1 MILPAGTEPGPDPR
15 LSSPAAASQFR
26 QAKEEFNR
34 HSYTTA
40 ARLLASLLALAPD
53 HPTLLKM
60 MAIAAQRLG
69 DHPRAVTCFR
79 AALATWPDDPM
90 LRIGLGVSLT
100 EIDQVDAAVDEFRR
114 ACELA
119 PTFADAWYDLGEA
132 LARNSYPQEAA
143 DTLGKALALKPDHML
158 ARLSL
163 ARVWT
168 NYGRV
173 DDAVRE
179 FRELLRRDPDN
190 AEAWFGLSFLNVDC
204 FEPGDFERLQQAIAR
219 PGRPIDERERL
230 LFALAKLHEVR
241 GEHVQ
246 AFDTF
251 RAANELGRQRVRWNA
266 AAAHARVEALFDAF
280 RTPPPVPLAADF
292 GSEAIFV
299 VSMPR
304 SGSTLVEQILSS
316 HPQVEG
322 ASEIKSMAQVLEAET
337 RQRRAL
343 FPTWVPQATPQDWQ
357 RLGRDYLARTAR
369 WRESKPR
376 FTDKS
381 LANWML
387 AGTALA
393 MLPAARVV
401 VVRRDPVETC
411 LACYRQCLS
420 SEYGFACDLRDAAD
434 YYLDFMRLT
443 RFWAERYPQRV
454 IDLPYETLV
463 TDPEPT
469 IRRLLD
475 FCDLP
480 FDPACLAFHQ
490 NRRAVQS
497 LPSAIQ
503 VRQGMRAD
511 TARADRY
518 GDRLDALRERLRL
531 GGVQNPE
538 RGQ

>member
-1 MILPAGTEPGPDPR
+1 MTLPPGIEPGPDPR
-15 LSSPAAASQFR
+15 LAAPETARQFQ
-26 QAKEEFNR
+26 QAKDAFNR
-34 HSYTTA
+34 RRYPEA
-40 ARLLASLLALAPD
+40 AHLLAGLLARAPD

-69 DHPRAVTCFR
+69 DHARAAACFR
-79 AALATWPDDPM
+79 AAVVTWPDDAM

-100 EIDQVDAAVDEFRR
+100 EIDQADAAIGELRR
-114 ACELA
+114 ACELM

-132 LARNSYPQEAA
+132 LARQSFPEQAA
-143 DTLGKALALKPDHML
+143 DALRKALELKPDHAL

-179 FRELLRRDPDN
+179 FRDLLRRDPDN
-190 AEAWFGLSFLNVDC
+190 AEAWFGLSYLNVDC
-204 FEPGDFERLQQAIAR
+204 FEPGDPERLQHAIAR
-219 PGRPIDERERL
+219 TGRPIDERERL
-230 LFALAKLHEVR
+230 HFALAKLHEVR
-241 GEHVQ
+241 GEHAQ
-246 AFDTF
+246 AFDAF
-251 RAANELGRQRVRWNA
+251 HAANELGRQRVRWNA
-266 AAAHARVEALFDAF
+266 PAAHARVEALFDVF
-280 RTPPPVPLAADF
+280 RAPPPAPLDASF

-343 FPTWVPQATPQDWQ
+343 FPTWVPQATSQDWQ
-357 RLGRDYLARTAR
+357 RMGRDYLARTAR
-369 WRESKPR
+369 WRERKPR

-387 AGTALA
+387 AGAALA

-401 VVRRDPVETC
+401 VVHRDPVETC

-443 RFWAERYPQRV
+443 RFWIERHPQRV

-463 TDPEPT
+463 AEPEPT

-475 FCDLP
+475 FCGLP

-503 VRQGMRAD
+503 VRQGMRSD

-518 GDRLDALRERLRL
+518 GDRLDALRERLRR
-531 GGVQNPE
+531 GGVE
-538 RGQ
+538 TAARD